1 MNRILRR
8 ISPDEKDSYFA
19 DEVKLLMNPRLQMHI
34 IGNDEHEIKRF
45 DNPQL
50 SFHGVSQNA
59 ANNLTVSQCLNIRYV
74 K

>member
-34 IGNDEHEIKRF
+34 IG
-45 DNPQL
+45 Q
-50 SFHGVSQNA
+50 
-59 ANNLTVSQCLNIRYV
+59 
-74 K
+74 